1 MARWRYRLRL
11 VRPRDELSQAEA
23 RRCGLLQGEPT
34 TQASAQPTRNSGQS
48 RSFATSWRLEP
59 TIAIGRSNEFKCKLQ
74 ACIITISSITAITNT
89 KFKREAATSPP
100 LVQHIINIISRVYIS
115 NHHFSHDHLFTF
127 NLQHIYS
134 VPHRHRHRQQL
145 AKTNRVRH
153 TNTQTSSF
161 DQV

>member
-74 ACIITISSITAITNT
+74 ACIITISS
-89 KFKREAATSPP
+89 SS
-100 LVQHIINIISRVYIS
+100 IISIA
-115 NHHFSHDHLFTF
+115 NH
-127 NLQHIYS
+127 QHQVQERGCNITTTCSAHQHHYHES
-134 VPHRHRHRQQL
+134 TYRITIFL
-145 AKTNRVRH
+145 T
-153 TNTQTSSF
+153 TTSSLSICNISIPYHI
-161 DQV
+161 DIDIDNSWRKPTE